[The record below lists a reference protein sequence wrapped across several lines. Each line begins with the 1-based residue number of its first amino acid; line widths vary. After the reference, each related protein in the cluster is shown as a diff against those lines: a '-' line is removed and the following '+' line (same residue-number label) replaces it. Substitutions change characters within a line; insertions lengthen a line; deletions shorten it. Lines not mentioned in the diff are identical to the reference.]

1 MVAEALLDQHP
12 RASDSQRFTP
22 KYSAALRMQEEH
34 CGFPSRSV
42 SCFGVKYCCQCYYDI
57 LSSFCAVVF
66 KPVSLPFK

>member
-1 MVAEALLDQHP
+1 MVAEALLVQHP

-42 SCFGVKYCCQCYYDI
+42 SCFGVKY
-57 LSSFCAVVF
+57 F
-66 KPVSLPFK
+66 VSVIMTF